1 MRARLDANTL
11 NRFKTIR
18 ELENFRPGPLTV
30 LIAHVVTGKLDV
42 RAAAERSAWK
52 VRASKVY

>member
-18 ELENFRPGPLTV
+18 ELENFRPSPLTV
-30 LIAHVVTGKLDV
+30 LIAHVVTTKLDV
-42 RAAAERSAWK
+42 RAAAERIGMESLCQ
-52 VRASKVY
+52 